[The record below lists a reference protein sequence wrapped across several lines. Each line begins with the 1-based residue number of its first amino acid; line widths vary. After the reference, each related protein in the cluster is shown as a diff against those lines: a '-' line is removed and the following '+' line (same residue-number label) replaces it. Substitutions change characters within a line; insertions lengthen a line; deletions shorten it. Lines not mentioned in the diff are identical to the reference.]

1 MPNHQRNKTVIAPTN
16 KSIQKSL
23 FEKSG
28 IIFFILY
35 LFGCI
40 MYYKL
45 VEQDTINK
53 ANITAMQT

>member
-1 MPNHQRNKTVIAPTN
+1 MPNSHRIRTVIAPTN

-23 FEKSG
+23 FVKSG
-28 IIFFILY
+28 ISFFMLY